1 MVLDQ
6 KIIGIRGKLADSLA
20 SLHELTKEIAN
31 DELVRTVSDLR
42 LYIGEQFMFVIVG
55 EVKAGKSSFINAL
68 LSSEKEI
75 CKVAPQ
81 PMTDTIQ
88 QIVYGANEETIDINP
103 YLKKIFQPIDI
114 LKEISIVDTPGTN
127 TIIEHHQEIT
137 ERFIPAAD
145 LIVFVFESKNPY
157 RQSAWDFFQYIHKDW
172 HRKIVFVLQQ
182 KDLMEQADLEVN
194 IKGVEEHARKEG
206 VHDPL
211 IFAVSAK
218 DEQEGKTEISGFG
231 PLRNY
236 IQENITGGKALI
248 LKMENTASTLDQI
261 NERIRSGLY
270 TRIKQYEEDQK
281 FRTDIDETLD
291 YHEKKA
297 NNQVGMLVENLV
309 SAYDRT
315 TLEVENDLK
324 DGFSFIPLLKRS
336 FRSIFSKSESAK
348 VWLEGL
354 TAKLERGLNEE
365 LNRKLNEGVDDAA
378 DSIQQM
384 ARVVDL
390 KIKGSN
396 TILKNDHELFSN
408 IAEKRLRVIDDLR
421 QTFSE
426 FIQNSENFTD
436 YELFPG
442 GKNITP
448 NIATGSGLAIIGVLL
463 ATVTNGMVFDVT
475 GGILTT
481 IGLLFASV
489 TVGLQRKKILSGY
502 KEEIEK
508 GRGKLEVDIKDSL
521 KQYISNLKQKI
532 QQNFSQFDQML
543 ILEGEQIERFK
554 TAQSTIESNLQ
565 IVHTE
570 IADLQR

>member
-6 KIIGIRGKLADSLA
+6 KIIGIRGKLADTLA
-20 SLHELTKEIAN
+20 SLHDLTKEISN
-31 DELVRTVSDLR
+31 KELVQTVSDLR
-42 LYIGEQFMFVIVG
+42 LYVGEQFMFVIVG

-68 LSSEKEI
+68 LSTDKEI

-88 QIVYGANEETIDINP
+88 QIVYGTDEETVDINP

-157 RQSAWDFFQYIHKDW
+157 RQSAWDFFKYIHKDW
-172 HRKIVFVLQQ
+172 HRKIIFVLQQ
-182 KDLMEQADLEVN
+182 KDLMDPSDLEVN
-194 IKGVEEHARKEG
+194 VGGVRDYAIKEGVEE
-206 VHDPL
+206 PL

-218 DEQEGKTEISGFG
+218 DEQEGKQGISGFT

-248 LKMENTASTLDQI
+248 LKMENTARTLDQI
-261 NERIRSGLY
+261 NERIRSGLD
-270 TRIKQYEEDQK
+270 TRIKQYEEDLK
-281 FRTDIDETLD
+281 FRKDIDETLN
-291 YHEKKA
+291 YHEIKA
-297 NNQVGMLVENLV
+297 NNQIGMLVENLV
-309 SAYDRT
+309 AAYDRT
-315 TLEVENDLK
+315 TIEVENDLK
-324 DGFSFIPLLKRS
+324 EGFSFIPLLKRS
-336 FRSIFSKSESAK
+336 FRSIFSKAESAK
-348 VWLEGL
+348 VWLESL
-354 TAKLERGLNEE
+354 SSKLEKGLNEE

-396 TILKNDHELFSN
+396 TILKNDHELFSD
-408 IAEKRLRVIDDLR
+408 IAEKRLRVLDDLR

-426 FIQNSENFTD
+426 FIQDSENFTD
-436 YELFPG
+436 YDLFPG

-448 NIATGSGLAIIGVLL
+448 NIATGSGLAIIGVIL

-489 TVGLQRKKILSGY
+489 TVGIKRKKILNGY
-502 KEEIEK
+502 KDEIER
-508 GRGKLEVDIKDSL
+508 GRDKLQGDIKESL
-521 KQYISNLKQKI
+521 KQYIGNLKQKI
-532 QQNFSQFDQML
+532 QQNFSKFDQML
-543 ILEGEQIERFK
+543 KLEGEQIERFES
-554 TAQSTIESNLQ
+554 AQSRIQSNLHS
-565 IVHTE
+565 VHTE
-570 IADLQR
+570 IEELER